1 MGFQFKMAGVK
12 ALVALA
18 FSGSTGLLFLFLACA
33 LPQFNNWIPFTV
45 VIFYL
50 ISPIPTLIAKRR
62 GDDSSG
68 SNPCRELA
76 WFLTTGIVVSAFALP
91 IVLSRAPVAVTPAPL
106 PPNKYNTPALTAD
119 HHSDRWWSVWPCA
132 HRQQRDVPHHPRLLY
147 RFRL

>member
-1 MGFQFKMAGVK
+1 MG
-12 ALVALA
+12 
-18 FSGSTGLLFLFLACA
+18 
-33 LPQFNNWIPFTV
+33 FTV

-50 ISPIPTLIAKRR
+50 ISPIPTLIVKRR

-106 PPNKYNTPALTAD
+106 PPNSSTTSPGTNTTPQPSLQTTTVIDGAACGLVLTANSVMFLTILGFFIAFD
-119 HHSDRWWSVWPCA
+119 SEDVEYSVW
-132 HRQQRDVPHHPRLLY
+132 
-147 RFRL
+147 